1 MASYNRVVLV
11 GNLTRDP
18 ELKYIPSGTA
28 VAEIGLAINDRR
40 KNPQGEWV
48 EETTFVD
55 VTLWA
60 RTAEVA
66 GEYLSKGSSV
76 LIEGRLKFDTWETDG
91 QKRSKLRVVGEK
103 MQMLGGRG
111 GGGGGQSQRPA
122 QSAPAQQSASA
133 QQAAPAG
140 PRPTTTSLSNK
151 INPRFTFI
159 ANGSPWQ
166 HHSKNVYDAPL
177 AAPSRCLVDHMAGFN
192 CC

>member
-66 GEYLSKGSSV
+66 GEYLSKGSPV
-76 LIEGRLKFDTWETDG
+76 LIEGRLKLDSWETDG
-91 QKRSKLRVVGEK
+91 QKRSKLRVVAEK
-103 MQMLGGRG
+103 MQMLSGRGGGAGGGG
-111 GGGGGQSQRPA
+111 GGGGGQNRQQDSSSY
-122 QSAPAQQSASA
+122 QSAPAQNAPA
-133 QQAAPAG
+133 QNAPAQTAPAG
-140 PRPTTTSLSNK
+140 PPPDDD
-151 INPRFTFI
+151 IPF
-159 ANGSPWQ
+159 
-166 HHSKNVYDAPL
+166 
-177 AAPSRCLVDHMAGFN
+177 
-192 CC
+192 

>member
-66 GEYLSKGSSV
+66 GEYLSKGSPV
-76 LIEGRLKFDTWETDG
+76 LIEGRLKLDSWETDG
-91 QKRSKLRVVGEK
+91 QKRSKLRVVAEK
-103 MQMLGGRG
+103 MQMLSGRGGGAGGGGG
-111 GGGGGQSQRPA
+111 GGGGGQNRQQDSSSY
-122 QSAPAQQSASA
+122 QSAPAQNAPA
-133 QQAAPAG
+133 QNAPAQTAPAG
-140 PRPTTTSLSNK
+140 PPPDDD
-151 INPRFTFI
+151 IPF
-159 ANGSPWQ
+159 
-166 HHSKNVYDAPL
+166 
-177 AAPSRCLVDHMAGFN
+177 
-192 CC
+192 